1 MQCLSKLAMD
11 KEKKTQSEICYI
23 GRKLKLHARG
33 KNFTPRFEFLNVRCF
48 LTNCTLFCCCVIKLK
63 TKYSILLYLACFP
76 MLSNPDFFYTFL
88 RGLYFWIYLSV
99 VWLDMLNASSGLS
112 HVVLTFPHFLFSS
125 FCSHPGWL
133 LCPVTVIQ
141 EVVCNEILNIA
152 EKSVHYCSTLSQ
164 PVFCH
169 KGPFSDNKSSFIISQ
184 QPQVLPLE
192 TGLDRNHATR
202 EV

>member
-1 MQCLSKLAMD
+1 M
-11 KEKKTQSEICYI
+11 
-23 GRKLKLHARG
+23 
-33 KNFTPRFEFLNVRCF
+33 
-48 LTNCTLFCCCVIKLK
+48 LTNL
-63 TKYSILLYLACFP
+63 
-76 MLSNPDFFYTFL
+76 DFFYTFL
-88 RGLYFWIYLSV
+88 RGLYFWNYFSV
-99 VWLDMLNASSGLS
+99 LWLDMLNVSSGLS
-112 HVVLTFPHFLFSS
+112 HVVLTCPHFLFSS

-202 EV
+202 EMLTYRALYSYIPQNDDELELRDGDIIDVMEKCDDGWFVGTSRRTQQFGTFPGNYVKLLSL